1 MWWCW
6 MQEEEEDH
14 LNWLE
19 IEALYTEEE
28 KLWQWK
34 EREGTK

>member
-1 MWWCW
+1 ME
-6 MQEEEEDH
+6 EEEEDH

-28 KLWQWK
+28 NL
-34 EREGTK
+34 

>member
-1 MWWCW
+1 

-28 KLWQWK
+28 KL
-34 EREGTK
+34 